1 METISVANFIS
12 ERIAFCEKT
21 QVQIAKEIGL
31 ARPNFLTMVKQGKT
45 KLPMLR
51 VAAFAQALNVDPLY
65 LLTMCIKEYNPDIW
79 DAIKPFFPLPSA
91 TVSSAC

>member
-1 METISVANFIS
+1 METISVADFIT

-21 QVQIAKEIGL
+21 QVQIAKEMGL
-31 ARPNFLTMVKQGKT
+31 AHPNFLTMVKQGKT

-51 VAAFAQALNVDPLY
+51 VAAFAQALNVNPLD

-79 DAIKPFFPLPSA
+79 EAIQPFFPSTLPSEK
-91 TVSSAC
+91 SAC